1 MKYLVTAQ
9 EMKQYDKNT
18 IEYLGIPGPVLME
31 RAALAAEDF
40 IKERFDAVKE
50 RTKVLIFAGMGNNG
64 GDGLALAR
72 LLAADGY
79 AVAVKCVGDM
89 QRATKQWK
97 SQWQTLQHFPVK
109 TDSNI
114 AVDEYNV
121 IVDALFGVGLS
132 RPVEGNYADA
142 VKEMNKAEGFKLA
155 LDVPSGICSDTGRV
169 LGCAFLAD
177 ATVTFGFCKRGLVLY
192 PGAEYA
198 GEVRTANVG
207 IGPESFLGQEP
218 EMYTYEKGSVQLIK
232 RNAAGNK
239 GTFGKA
245 LLVAGSNGMAGAAI
259 LAAKAAYRTGAG
271 MVKVITAEEN
281 RQIIQQGIPE
291 ALYGSCRQLTE
302 SLDWAD
308 VIAIGPGIGREEQAL
323 QCLKTVV
330 ERSRKPLVLDADAL
344 NLLAEENGRM
354 LAEELRAQ
362 GEEGR
367 VILLTPHVGEMSRLL
382 KRYKWRKKRKKA
394 FVLFI
399 CIVGICFLVT
409 RMVRVED
416 KTTVKVHNMHTEQNE
431 KAIRYVAS
439 NMIKEDPK
447 IAITFDDGPSPVWTP
462 QLLDGLKERNVK
474 ATFFLIGENAKNNP
488 ELVKR
493 EAEEGHLIGN
503 HTYHHVEITR
513 VPDETAQE
521 EILMTNE
528 VITGITGEE
537 VSYMRPPFGVWQKN
551 LERKLDVMP
560 VLWTIDP
567 LDWTTDNEDEIIN
580 KVVTQAGENDIILL
594 HDCYESS
601 VNAALRIVD
610 ILQKEGFGF
619 VTVDELIMN

>member
-1 MKYLVTAQ
+1 
-9 EMKQYDKNT
+9 
-18 IEYLGIPGPVLME
+18 ME
-31 RAALAAEDF
+31 LNRD
-40 IKERFDAVKE
+40 
-50 RTKVLIFAGMGNNG
+50 
-64 GDGLALAR
+64 
-72 LLAADGY
+72 Y
-79 AVAVKCVGDM
+79 
-89 QRATKQWK
+89 
-97 SQWQTLQHFPVK
+97 
-109 TDSNI
+109 
-114 AVDEYNV
+114 
-121 IVDALFGVGLS
+121 
-132 RPVEGNYADA
+132 
-142 VKEMNKAEGFKLA
+142 
-155 LDVPSGICSDTGRV
+155 
-169 LGCAFLAD
+169 
-177 ATVTFGFCKRGLVLY
+177 
-192 PGAEYA
+192 
-198 GEVRTANVG
+198 
-207 IGPESFLGQEP
+207 ES
-218 EMYTYEKGSVQLIK
+218 
-232 RNAAGNK
+232 
-239 GTFGKA
+239 
-245 LLVAGSNGMAGAAI
+245 AAI
-259 LAAKAAYRTGAG
+259 
-271 MVKVITAEEN
+271 
-281 RQIIQQGIPE
+281 
-291 ALYGSCRQLTE
+291 
-302 SLDWAD
+302 
-308 VIAIGPGIGREEQAL
+308 
-323 QCLKTVV
+323 
-330 ERSRKPLVLDADAL
+330 
-344 NLLAEENGRM
+344 
-354 LAEELRAQ
+354 
-362 GEEGR
+362 
-367 VILLTPHVGEMSRLL
+367 
-382 KRYKWRKKRKKA
+382 YKWRKKRKKA

-447 IAITFDDGPSPVWTP
+447 IAITFDDGPSPAWTP

-537 VSYMRPPFGVWQKN
+537 VSYMRPPFGVWQK
-551 LERKLDVMP
+551 KLDVMP

-610 ILQKEGFGF
+610 ILQKEGFEF

>member
-1 MKYLVTAQ
+1 
-9 EMKQYDKNT
+9 
-18 IEYLGIPGPVLME
+18 ME
-31 RAALAAEDF
+31 LNRD
-40 IKERFDAVKE
+40 
-50 RTKVLIFAGMGNNG
+50 
-64 GDGLALAR
+64 
-72 LLAADGY
+72 Y
-79 AVAVKCVGDM
+79 
-89 QRATKQWK
+89 
-97 SQWQTLQHFPVK
+97 
-109 TDSNI
+109 
-114 AVDEYNV
+114 
-121 IVDALFGVGLS
+121 
-132 RPVEGNYADA
+132 
-142 VKEMNKAEGFKLA
+142 
-155 LDVPSGICSDTGRV
+155 
-169 LGCAFLAD
+169 
-177 ATVTFGFCKRGLVLY
+177 
-192 PGAEYA
+192 
-198 GEVRTANVG
+198 
-207 IGPESFLGQEP
+207 ES
-218 EMYTYEKGSVQLIK
+218 
-232 RNAAGNK
+232 
-239 GTFGKA
+239 
-245 LLVAGSNGMAGAAI
+245 AAI
-259 LAAKAAYRTGAG
+259 
-271 MVKVITAEEN
+271 
-281 RQIIQQGIPE
+281 
-291 ALYGSCRQLTE
+291 
-302 SLDWAD
+302 
-308 VIAIGPGIGREEQAL
+308 
-323 QCLKTVV
+323 
-330 ERSRKPLVLDADAL
+330 
-344 NLLAEENGRM
+344 
-354 LAEELRAQ
+354 
-362 GEEGR
+362 
-367 VILLTPHVGEMSRLL
+367 
-382 KRYKWRKKRKKA
+382 YKWRKKRKKA

-447 IAITFDDGPSPVWTP
+447 IAITFDDGPSPAWTP

-537 VSYMRPPFGVWQKN
+537 VSYMRTTFGVWQKN

-610 ILQKEGFGF
+610 ILQKEGFEF